1 MIRSDVSGDRSGELA
16 GLDVQA
22 RGARQAIAT
31 AQERYASLS
40 RMDQEERRNLQTRD
54 LALARKIERTLELH
68 GSQEKSERSAIA
80 LADKEI
86 ESLGQ
91 ELEYRRKVQAV
102 AAHAAQQ
109 VTKLVQ
115 THAVSDLENLR
126 IQLEADRARLELHKA
141 ERELSAANLKRNQLR
156 TDQETHHTERSM
168 AMDQLENE
176 RREVGSALATLRSR
190 HEAAQQQQAELLRGL
205 EETIAKCTIR
215 SASLKG
221 QLDRTT
227 GNQVAVPAP
236 CAGSVLRLRVKSAG
250 AFVRTGDVLCE
261 LVGSGEGLEAELTV
275 PPAGAGRIA
284 AKQTVKLYY
293 DAFPYQRHGV
303 KYGTVRWVSPAGAG
317 DNDHHDFRALA
328 GCSDD
333 RYIVD
338 GKERKLRAGMC
349 GRAEIL
355 VGRHALISYA
365 FEPLR
370 QLKESMDAP
379 P

>member
-1 MIRSDVSGDRSGELA
+1 
-16 GLDVQA
+16 
-22 RGARQAIAT
+22 
-31 AQERYASLS
+31 
-40 RMDQEERRNLQTRD
+40 LQ
-54 LALARKIERTLELH
+54 
-68 GSQEKSERSAIA
+68 
-80 LADKEI
+80 
-86 ESLGQ
+86 
-91 ELEYRRKVQAV
+91 
-102 AAHAAQQ
+102 
-109 VTKLVQ
+109 
-115 THAVSDLENLR
+115 
-126 IQLEADRARLELHKA
+126 
-141 ERELSAANLKRNQLR
+141 

-168 AMDQLENE
+168 AMDQLQNE

-190 HEAAQQQQAELLRGL
+190 REAAQQQQAELLRGL

-215 SASLKG
+215 IASLKG

-227 GNQVAVPAP
+227 GNQVAVSAP

-261 LVGSGEGLEAELTV
+261 LAGSGDRLEAELTV
-275 PPAGAGRIA
+275 PPVGAGRIA
-284 AKQTVKLYY
+284 VQQTVKLYY

-303 KYGTVRWVSPAGAG
+303 KYGTIRWVSPAGTG

-328 GCSDD
+328 GCRDEK
-333 RYIVD
+333 YIVD
-338 GKERKLRAGMC
+338 GQERKLRAGMC

-370 QLKESMDAP
+370 QLKESMDGP